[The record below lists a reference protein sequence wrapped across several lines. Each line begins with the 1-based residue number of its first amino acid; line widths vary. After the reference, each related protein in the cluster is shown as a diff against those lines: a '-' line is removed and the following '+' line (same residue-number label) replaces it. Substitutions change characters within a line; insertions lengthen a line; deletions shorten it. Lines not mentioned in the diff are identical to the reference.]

1 MKKIGIILL
10 AAGGSARLGQPK
22 QLLPWKGGTLLS
34 SAAGT
39 ALESA
44 LGPVVAVL
52 GASGKECRR
61 TLAGL
66 PLRIVLN
73 PAWREGMGGSISA
86 GMEAFRDDQ
95 LRGILIILCDQ
106 PDVTASTLRALDR
119 RQRTT
124 GAKMV
129 ASRYS
134 GTLGPPAL
142 FTSPL
147 FPRLIQ
153 LRGAVGAKSLFD
165 DAQALESLPVP
176 EAAFDIDTPA
186 DLANVPSCAPR
197 LPSHA
202 PSPALS
208 TS

>member
-1 MKKIGIILL
+1 MKKTGIILL

-34 SAAGT
+34 SAAGV
-39 ALESA
+39 ALESG

-52 GASGKECRR
+52 GASEKECRR
-61 TLAGL
+61 ALTGL
-66 PLRIVLN
+66 PLRIVVN
-73 PAWREGMGGSISA
+73 PAWSEGMGGSISA

-95 LRGILIILCDQ
+95 LHGMLIMLCDQ
-106 PDVTASTLRALDR
+106 PNVTASTLRALDHH
-119 RQRTT
+119 QRTT

-153 LRGAVGAKSLFD
+153 LRGAAGAKSLFED
-165 DAQALESLPVP
+165 LEALESLAAP

-186 DLANVPSCAPR
+186 DLVNVPS
-197 LPSHA
+197 
-202 PSPALS
+202 
-208 TS
+208 